1 MRLFNTLSTLLW
13 PPDPPAVDE
22 GLADLIWEEAQRT
35 MVQQQQV
42 LDNLRSR
49 SGLLLAAASIVTSF
63 LGGSAL
69 AGGRLSIIGWSGVGL
84 FVLCTVSVV
93 YILLPH
99 GGWTFSMDADDL
111 TKRYVKGQRQ
121 WTLSEVHL
129 DLSRWWDQY
138 IAANQKKI
146 DTLMYVYQA
155 AALFLMVAILLFLLD
170 LWVRG
175 GSRA

>member
-1 MRLFNTLSTLLW
+1 
-13 PPDPPAVDE
+13 
-22 GLADLIWEEAQRT
+22 

-69 AGGRLSIIGWSGVGL
+69 AGGGLSIIGWSGVGV
-84 FVLCTVSVV
+84 FVLSTVSVV
-93 YILLPH
+93 YILLPR

-111 TKRYVKGQRQ
+111 TKRYVKSQRH
-121 WTLSEVHL
+121 WTLPEVHL
-129 DLSRWWDQY
+129 DLSRWWHKY